1 MRHPL
6 LVLWCPPDPAARRHP
21 LVTSVDLER
30 AGRFRL
36 AVDADRHLTARV
48 LARRAAA
55 HRLGIT
61 PAEVRIAAEPHG
73 RPLLHDSS
81 GTPLPLHLSIT
92 HAGAHVGI
100 AIATAPVGLDVQD
113 VAALSEVLDS
123 ELVWT
128 PGERADLA
136 GLPLPERLCTAASW
150 WTAKE
155 AVLKSLG
162 RGLLDPA
169 EELEARHSP
178 IPWLSLDVDPDHA
191 AAIASAGGVDRALT
205 STRLGG
211 VDDPITRG

>member
-1 MRHPL
+1 MSHPA

-21 LVTSVDLER
+21 LVASAELDR
-30 AGRFRL
+30 AARFRL

-55 HRLGIT
+55 RRLGID
-61 PAEVRIAAEPHG
+61 PAVIRIASEPDG
-73 RPLLHDSS
+73 RPLLLDTS

-100 AIATAPVGLDVQD
+100 AVAATPVGLDVQD
-113 VAALSEVLDS
+113 IAALRDLLDS

-128 PGERADLA
+128 PRERADLA
-136 GLPLPERLCTAASW
+136 ELPFPERLSTAASW

-169 EELEARHSP
+169 EDLEIRRSP
-178 IPWLSLDVDPDHA
+178 VPWHSLDIDTDHA
-191 AAIASAGGVDRALT
+191 AAIASAGGTDRPMD
-205 STRLGG
+205 SMRLGG
-211 VDDPITRG
+211 VDDPITHG